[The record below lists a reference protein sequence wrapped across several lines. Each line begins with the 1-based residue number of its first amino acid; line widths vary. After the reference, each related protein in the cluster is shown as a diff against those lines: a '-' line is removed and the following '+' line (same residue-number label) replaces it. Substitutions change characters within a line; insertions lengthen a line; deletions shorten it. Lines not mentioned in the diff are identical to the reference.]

1 MRPVVPLNVGNL
13 GDVGN
18 LGNEQEFPPVFDF
31 FQRGPDFVRCEI
43 SGDQTSGY
51 RVIVTEPDGTERLET
66 FTTSDAAHAR
76 FLEIQEQ
83 LKNEGWWGP
92 HGRD

>member
-1 MRPVVPLNVGNL
+1 MGGESRAPPASLHIAKI
-13 GDVGN
+13 
-18 LGNEQEFPPVFDF
+18 GNEQSSPVFYF

-43 SGDQTSGY
+43 SGDQKTGY
-51 RVIVTEPDGTERLET
+51 RVIVTQPDGTERLES

-76 FLEIQEQ
+76 WLEIQEE